1 MLMSSRFFHPD
12 SLQPTD
18 AWETKSVSWT
28 MSPVCASTNASYHMA
43 CESSRTCTTCVRA
56 TEPSCFATNSS
67 FVGCWLYFAP
77 SSLSALEI
85 ASAAEKE
92 GVVEGTLAVARRRQ
106 QDATRKDLNN
116 AQGFTNEDPKETTL
130 LALLNATLATAFATG
145 MPFCRQTGVRQRIM
159 IMARISSTTHNLL
172 VDVCVLDDVVRVPSP
187 VRSPIGGHVELR
199 LDEGHCGVL
208 EAELC
213 TGGERVVD
221 PVHTE
226 GLKSSTRQ
234 LHVGTQHR

>member
-1 MLMSSRFFHPD
+1 MSSRFFHPD

-85 ASAAEKE
+85 ASAAETE

-106 QDATRKDLNN
+106 QGVTGKNLNN
-116 AQGFTNEDPKETTL
+116 AQGLTNEEPKETTL

-145 MPFCRQTGVRQRIM
+145 MPFCKQTGVREQHIM
-159 IMARISSTTHNLL
+159 K
-172 VDVCVLDDVVRVPSP
+172 VV
-187 VRSPIGGHVELR
+187 
-199 LDEGHCGVL
+199 
-208 EAELC
+208 
-213 TGGERVVD
+213 
-221 PVHTE
+221 
-226 GLKSSTRQ
+226 Q
-234 LHVGTQHR
+234 